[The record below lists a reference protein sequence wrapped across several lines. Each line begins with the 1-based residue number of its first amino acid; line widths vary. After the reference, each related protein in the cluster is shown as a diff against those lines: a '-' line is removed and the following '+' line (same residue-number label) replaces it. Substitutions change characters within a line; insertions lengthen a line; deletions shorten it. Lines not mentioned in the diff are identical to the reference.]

1 MRDRSR
7 EAALLREFIR
17 EALRQGASGPG
28 VTADPTTGTSGGA
41 RDFELERGVDIY
53 GYWYKSPGDKGTNPG
68 RPDSAEEY
76 LGMSGGGGTPEEA
89 ASDLEAP
96 PVAVAGE

>member
-1 MRDRSR
+1 MQDRSR
-7 EAALLREFIR
+7 GAVLLRKFIK

-28 VTADPTTGTSGGA
+28 VTADPTTGVSGGA

-76 LGMSGGGGTPEEA
+76 LGMAGGGGTPEEA
-89 ASDLEAP
+89 ASDLAAP
-96 PVAVAGE
+96 PVVAAGE